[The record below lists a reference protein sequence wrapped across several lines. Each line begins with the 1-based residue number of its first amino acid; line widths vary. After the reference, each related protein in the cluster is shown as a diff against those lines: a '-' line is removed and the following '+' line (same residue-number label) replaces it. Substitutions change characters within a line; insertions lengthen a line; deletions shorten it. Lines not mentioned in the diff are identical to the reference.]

1 MFMKIFI
8 AGPRALRTLDEK
20 IIRQLN
26 SISAKEHEVIVGDA
40 DGIDTAVQQFFADRQ
55 YENVII
61 YATEGKARNNVG
73 RWKIKSVV
81 PPSQAKGFRYYAA
94 KDLEMAKDA
103 DFGFMI
109 WNGKSKGTL
118 NNILN
123 LIALG
128 KKCKVYLSTVNELY
142 AVKSLDDI
150 KCLVSLCE
158 EDTQMLF
165 QKLLKENE
173 QIKIF
178 LREDYR
184 QLAINII

>member
-1 MFMKIFI
+1 M
-8 AGPRALRTLDEK
+8 
-20 IIRQLN
+20 
-26 SISAKEHEVIVGDA
+26 
-40 DGIDTAVQQFFADRQ
+40 
-55 YENVII
+55 
-61 YATEGKARNNVG
+61 
-73 RWKIKSVV
+73 
-81 PPSQAKGFRYYAA
+81 
-94 KDLEMAKDA
+94 
-103 DFGFMI
+103 
-109 WNGKSKGTL
+109 
-118 NNILN
+118 
-123 LIALG
+123 
-128 KKCKVYLSTVNELY
+128 STVNELY